1 MNAESNA
8 ATKLS
13 ALGKYSL
20 IASLGQGGM
29 AKVYLALM
37 AGPGGFNKLL
47 VVKALREDVLQG
59 SDDFVQMF
67 LDEARLAARLN
78 HPNIVQTYEV
88 GESDGRYFIAMEY
101 LEGQALRTVQRRLT
115 SGLPIDEEL
124 RVIAQTARGLDYA
137 HDLKGFSGEPLGVVH
152 RDVSPQNVF
161 LTYDGQ
167 VKLLDFGIAKTQGAE
182 HLTKVGVIK
191 GKIDYIAPEQ
201 VRADRIDRR
210 ADIFPLGVM
219 MWEAVAGTRF
229 AGGNKVSD
237 VTKIHARVTGSERK
251 LEEVAPDTHEELRRI
266 INKAIALEPDHRYD
280 TAAQLADD
288 IERYL
293 EQHGKKPTAK
303 SLSELVAPL
312 FENERAKMRMLI
324 DQQIQLAQ
332 RRGTMRLG
340 DTTGSLPQFGRTT
353 GTHSGIKPTSGVPV
367 DLTESGYLDLSNEE
381 ALPTVDTGSSSYSK
395 PGPTA
400 QADSPAAPAPRRGV
414 PRLAV
419 FGIVAASVA
428 VALFLA
434 LGGQPETQARS
445 ASSAEPSSASAPASA
460 AQPSAPA
467 APAPAT
473 PSTSPTPASEQAAQ
487 AKPTTDAPARETV
500 RIHIDVSPAN
510 AVVTLDGS
518 LLPKLPFTADLVKDG
533 TMHHIQASLGGH
545 ETQKIMLPFDAPREM
560 HIVLEPKSSRGRK
573 RASTSVATAVAPPE
587 PSAAPVAA
595 PEPKKPS
602 GDLAPGSDLNV
613 SKPRVRTG
621 IDVQDPYAN

>member
-1 MNAESNA
+1 VNAESNV

-47 VVKALREDVLQG
+47 VVKALREDVHQG

-101 LEGQALRTVQRRLT
+101 LEGQALRTVQRRLAT
-115 SGLPIDEEL
+115 GIPIDEEL
-124 RVIAQTARGLDYA
+124 RIVAQTARGLDYA

-201 VRADRIDRR
+201 VRGDRIDRR

-219 MWEAVAGTRF
+219 LWEAVTGARF
-229 AGGNKVSD
+229 AGGNKVAD

-251 LEEVAPDTHEELRRI
+251 LEEVVPDLHEELRRI
-266 INKAIALEPDHRYD
+266 INKAIALEPDHRYA

-288 IERYL
+288 LEHYL
-293 EQHGKKPTAK
+293 EAEGKKPTAK
-303 SLSELVAPL
+303 SLSDLVTPL
-312 FENERAKMRMLI
+312 FESERAKMRVLI
-324 DQQIQLAQ
+324 DQQIQVAQ
-332 RRGTMRLG
+332 RRGMRLG

-353 GTHSGIKPTSGVPV
+353 GTHSGIKATSGAQI
-367 DLTESGYLDLSNEE
+367 DLTESGYLDLSGEE
-381 ALPTVDTGSSSYSK
+381 NLPALEGSAPSSYSN
-395 PGPTA
+395 PTA
-400 QADSPAAPAPRRGV
+400 VSQVGSPGMPTARRGV
-414 PRLAV
+414 PRLV
-419 FGIVAASVA
+419 VLGVLAASVA
-428 VALFLA
+428 LALFLA
-434 LGGQPETQARS
+434 LRADPETHSRS
-445 ASSAEPSSASAPASA
+445 ASATEPATTNSTP
-460 AQPSAPA
+460 
-467 APAPAT
+467 PAPAT
-473 PSTSPTPASEQAAQ
+473 EPAAATPTAPAEPATQPAPVADV
-487 AKPTTDAPARETV
+487 AAPARETV
-500 RIHIDVSPAN
+500 RIHIDVSPAT
-510 AVVTLDGS
+510 ALVTLDGS
-518 LLPKLPFTADLVKDG
+518 RLPKVPFTAELVKDG
-533 TMHHIQASLGGH
+533 TMHHIHASLAGY
-545 ETQKIMLPFDAPREM
+545 ETQKIMLPFDAPRDM
-560 HIVLEPKSSRGRK
+560 HIVLEAKSTRGRK
-573 RASTSVATAVAPPE
+573 RASVAVAAPPTATEPSAPPVAPPE
-587 PSAAPVAA
+587 P
-595 PEPKKPS
+595 KKAS
-602 GDLAPGSDLNV
+602 GDYAPGTDLNV
-613 SKPRVRTG
+613 AKPRVRTG
-621 IDVQDPYAN
+621 IDVNDPYAN